1 MNKENQELYHQ
12 FLRDLTESE
21 DSVDKLRE
29 ALSGVAYY
37 YHMCGMEAEILGG
50 DASEQEKYL
59 LYENDDAEVS
69 GEPIKFMQK
78 LLDEYRFVIYMYPA
92 DKPFT
97 EDEKDEL
104 ELYAL
109 NCGFFFEKHK
119 LMRYL

>member
-59 LYENDDAEVS
+59 LYENDDAEVA

-78 LLDEYRFVIYMYPA
+78 LLDEYRVVIYMYPA
-92 DKPFT
+92 DRPFT